1 MHNNPQYCFN
11 REYKML
17 RNFNIK
23 FGLLLFSIL
32 ILFAGSNLAEMPSAT
47 AQDKKEYS
55 VGIDGTYPP
64 FSHKTIDDEYIGFDI
79 DVTHAI
85 CKTLKVKCKLVP
97 FKWSNLLAAVRGKK
111 IDFVVATIAIT
122 KARGELVDFSDPY
135 IKIPSAIIVRNNSI
149 LSGIEVE
156 DLRDAQFGVLKSSP
170 HGEYIRVHRPKTHIK
185 LYDSQAEYYIDLTNR
200 QLDGIVGNPILLDT
214 WLQTADG
221 KACCRMLGSLPHDSQ
236 INGEGF
242 AIAVEKESEKLLKQ
256 INKALKTITQS
267 GQLAKIQRTHL
278 PFLK

>member
-1 MHNNPQYCFN
+1 M
-11 REYKML
+11 
-17 RNFNIK
+17 RNLNVR
-23 FGLLLFSIL
+23 FGLFLFCIL
-32 ILFAGSNLAEMPSAT
+32 VLFAGSNLVTTPSAT

-55 VGIDGTYPP
+55 VGVDGTYPP
-64 FSHKTIDDEYIGFDI
+64 FSHKTIDEKFVGFDI
-79 DVTHAI
+79 DIARTI
-85 CKTLKVKCKLVP
+85 CASLKVKCKLAS
-97 FKWSNLLAAVRGKK
+97 FKWSNLLAALRGKK
-111 IDFVVATIAIT
+111 VDFVVATIAIT
-122 KARGELVDFSDPY
+122 NARKELVNFSDPY
-135 IKIPSAIIVRNNSI
+135 IQIPSAIIVRNNSI

-185 LYDSQAEYYIDLTNR
+185 LYNSQAEYYVDLTNR
-200 QLDGIVGNPILLDT
+200 QLDGIVGNPILLDA

-221 KACCRMLGSLPHDSQ
+221 KACCRMLGTLPHDNQ

-242 AIAVEKESEKLLKQ
+242 AIAVEKKSEKLLKQ
-256 INKALKTITQS
+256 INKALKTISRS